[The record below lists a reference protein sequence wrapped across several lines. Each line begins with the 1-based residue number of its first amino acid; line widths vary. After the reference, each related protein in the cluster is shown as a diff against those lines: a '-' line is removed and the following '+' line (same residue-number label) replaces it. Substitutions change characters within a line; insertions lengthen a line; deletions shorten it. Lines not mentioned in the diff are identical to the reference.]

1 MLTLSRGAEERTV
14 AVKPVS
20 KSEENTLAYEDWV
33 AERRHLVDSLS
44 NGRLGYLHIRA
55 MNQPALDRFQ
65 RELISQTAE
74 REGLVVDV
82 RYNGGGWI
90 AVHLLGMLERRPFVM
105 RNFRGGD
112 MVSENKTRAYGVE
125 KPMTLLINHYSASN
139 SEIFAEGWRRLGLG
153 KIVGYP
159 TAAAVIGTAAYELID
174 GTICR
179 RPSWGAWTVDME
191 NLEGNGRRPDI
202 QLFNTLTDWN
212 AGRDLQLERAVQE
225 MLTELR

>member
-1 MLTLSRGAEERTV
+1 MMERRLRL
-14 AVKPVS
+14 VKPVS
-20 KSEENTLAYEDWV
+20 RSQANTLAYEDWV
-33 AERRHLVDSLS
+33 ASRRRLVDSLS
-44 NGRLGYLHIRA
+44 QGRLGYLHVRS
-55 MNQPALDRFQ
+55 MNQPGLDRFQ
-65 RELISQTAE
+65 RELVGQTSE

-90 AVHLLGMLERRPFVM
+90 GVHLLGMLEREPFVM

-112 MVSENKTRAYGVE
+112 VVSENKTRAYAVE

-153 KIVGYP
+153 PIVGYP
-159 TAAAVIGTAAYELID
+159 TSAAVIGTAPYELID

-179 RPSWGAWTVDME
+179 RPSWGAWTLDLE

-202 QLFNTLTDWN
+202 SVFNTLTDWN
-212 AGRDLQLERAVQE
+212 SGRDPQLERAVEQ
-225 MLTELR
+225 LLVELR